1 MKKIVIA
8 SSNKHKVSE
17 ISINIQPFFDT
28 ILSFSDFPKIGEII
42 EDGTTIEENS
52 FIKSR
57 ASFKYTGLASVA
69 DDTILEVDHLNGEPG
84 LYTARYAGEQATYN
98 QNMDKLIK
106 ELHGVEM
113 NMRTARFRTVISY
126 IDGVNDF
133 HVEGILEGKI
143 LKNKIG
149 KNGFGYDPIFYVDK
163 YDKSLAQISSS
174 LKNDISHRGLAIKK
188 FVSKIK
194 ELYKWKKSSF

>member
-98 QNMDKLIK
+98 QNMNKLIK

-113 NMRTARFRTVISY
+113 KMRTARFRTVISY
-126 IDGVNDF
+126 VDGVNDF

-163 YDKSLAQISSS
+163 YDKSLAQINSS

-194 ELYKWKKSSF
+194 ELSK

>member
-28 ILSFSDFPKIGEII
+28 ILSLSDFPNIGEII
-42 EDGTTIEENS
+42 EDGTTIAENS

-163 YDKSLAQISSS
+163 YDKSLAQINSS

-194 ELYKWKKSSF
+194 ELYK

>member
-98 QNMDKLIK
+98 QNMNKLIK

-126 IDGVNDF
+126 VDGVNDF

-163 YDKSLAQISSS
+163 YDKSLAQINSS

-194 ELYKWKKSSF
+194 ELYK

>member
-28 ILSFSDFPKIGEII
+28 VLSFSDFPEIGEII

-69 DDTILEVDHLNGEPG
+69 DDTILEVDYLNGDPG
-84 LYTARYAGEQATYN
+84 LFTARYAGEHATYR
-98 QNMDKLIK
+98 QNMDMLLKNLN
-106 ELHGVEM
+106 GVERK
-113 NMRTARFRTVISY
+113 MRKARFRTVISY
-126 IDGVNDF
+126 VDGINDF
-133 HVEGILEGKI
+133 HVEGVLKGEILT
-143 LKNKIG
+143 NKIG
-149 KNGFGYDPIFYVDK
+149 KKGFGYDPIFYVK
-163 YDKSLAQISSS
+163 KFDKSLAQIDLSI
-174 LKNDISHRGLAIKK
+174 KNEISHRGLAIKK
-188 FVSKIK
+188 FVSKIS
-194 ELYKWKKSSF
+194 ELNKWRKSLS

>member
-28 ILSFSDFPKIGEII
+28 VLSFSDFPEIGEII

-69 DDTILEVDHLNGEPG
+69 DDTILEVDYLNGDPG
-84 LYTARYAGEQATYN
+84 LFTARYAGEHATYK
-98 QNMDKLIK
+98 QNMDMLLKNLN
-106 ELHGVEM
+106 GVERK
-113 NMRTARFRTVISY
+113 MRKARFRTVISY
-126 IDGVNDF
+126 VDGINDF
-133 HVEGILEGKI
+133 NVEGVLKGEILT
-143 LKNKIG
+143 NKIG
-149 KNGFGYDPIFYVDK
+149 KNGFGYDPIFYVK
-163 YDKSLAQISSS
+163 KFDKSLAQIDLSI
-174 LKNDISHRGLAIKK
+174 KNEISHRGLAIKK
-188 FVSKIK
+188 FVSKIS
-194 ELYKWKKSSF
+194 ELNKWRKSLS